1 MSKVRCFLKSVDK
14 THPDIEISEASTFV
28 GRSRETEIADTLV
41 SKKHLKIRAD
51 FDKRCIIIEKMGVNP
66 STLNGNTI
74 PKNCDQKANDGDVIE
89 ILPSK
94 YPYRV
99 HFEINKQQQ
108 QQQAN
113 HAENSSESSASNKR
127 KRSADESSSNAVPPN
142 KKMKWLFDVKLDVVK
157 NGSLWESYNNGKLLV
172 YTPPNCKPSEKIGSY
187 DMDGTLITTRSGKVF
202 PTDIDDW
209 KMAGGTVVPTLKL
222 KYKDGFKIVIFT
234 NQAGV
239 SSNKTTV
246 PDIKKKIENIIRAL
260 DVPVQAFIATGDN
273 FFRKPMTGMWQA
285 LCEYKNNGLP
295 VDINRSYFVGDAA
308 GRPENKAM
316 KRKKDHS
323 SVDRLL
329 ALNIGLD
336 FFTNDEH
343 FLKVPHQNWVKPEF
357 NPKEFLSRSIKL
369 FHNPKQQIVS
379 NKLEVILMVGGPGSG
394 KQFYEHKIQNAAV
407 NLCRKAIICIYFILF
422 EI

>member
-1 MSKVRCFLKSVDK
+1 MIFCARKSKPKKTMRCFLKSVEK
-14 THPDIEISEASTFV
+14 TLPDIEVSDTSTFV
-28 GRSRETEIADTLV
+28 GRTRESQIADTMV
-41 SKKHLKIRAD
+41 SKKHLKLRAD
-51 FDKRCIIIEKMGVNP
+51 FNKRCIFIEKIGLNP

-74 PKNCDQKANDGDVIE
+74 LKNCEQKANDGDLIE

-99 HFEINKQQQ
+99 HFEIDEQKQQQ
-108 QQQAN
+108 PN
-113 HAENSSESSASNKR
+113 HEANSSQSSGSSKR
-127 KRSADESSSNAVPPN
+127 KRSVDESNSNSVPPN
-142 KKMKWLFDVKLDVVK
+142 KKIKWLFDIKPDAIQ
-157 NGSLWESYNNGKLLV
+157 NGSLWQSYNNGKLLV
-172 YTPPNCKPSEKIGSY
+172 YTPSNCKASDKIGAY

-202 PTDIDDW
+202 PTDIYDW
-209 KMAGGTVVPTLKL
+209 KMAGGTVVPTLKS
-222 KYKDGFKIVIFT
+222 KHKDGFKIVIFT

-246 PDIKKKIENIIRAL
+246 PDIKKKIENVIEGLGI
-260 DVPVQAFIATGDN
+260 PVQAFIATGDN

-285 LCEYKNNGLP
+285 LCEHKNNGVP
-295 VDINRSYFVGDAA
+295 IDINRSYYVGDAA

-329 ALNIGLD
+329 ALNIGLQ

-343 FLKVPHQNWVKPEF
+343 FSKASHQNWVKPEF
-357 NPKEFLSRSIKL
+357 NPKEFLSRPIQL
-369 FHNPKQQIVS
+369 FHNPKQQLVS

-394 KQFYEHKIQNAAV
+394 KYFYEHEKIE
-407 NLCRKAIICIYFILF
+407 L
-422 EI
+422 